1 RCASRERRAEWS
13 HEHRCANRA
22 CRPDRGR
29 RWSGRSYH
37 GRASGQRKLS
47 TLEDERPS
55 AGDAHAA
62 GLAVA
67 SRPARATLAAPA
79 AVFRCGRPDAAD
91 APGNTVKFDQR
102 TNKEMIQAIADTVIG
117 STDELTEL
125 DRAIGHADHG
135 VNLERGF
142 NAVLAKIDS
151 IAALPIDAALSE
163 VGKTLILSVGGASGP
178 LYGKLFATIGQHLT
192 NADEITKERVVAACE
207 QAISVIKTLGR
218 SDVGHKTML
227 DVLVP
232 SLDQLRMANG
242 VSSLRDVRK

>member
-1 RCASRERRAEWS
+1 M
-13 HEHRCANRA
+13 
-22 CRPDRGR
+22 
-29 RWSGRSYH
+29 
-37 GRASGQRKLS
+37 
-47 TLEDERPS
+47 
-55 AGDAHAA
+55 
-62 GLAVA
+62 
-67 SRPARATLAAPA
+67 
-79 AVFRCGRPDAAD
+79 
-91 APGNTVKFDQR
+91 KFDQR
-102 TNKEMIQAIADTVIG
+102 TTREMIQTIADTVIG

-125 DRAIGHADHG
+125 DRAIGDADHG

-142 NAVLAKIDS
+142 NAVLAKIES
-151 IAALPIDAALSE
+151 ISAQPIDAALSE

-242 VSSLRDVRK
+242 VSSLRDVRKRAHEAAVETIPMIARRGRASFLGERSQGHMDPGARSSELIVAAVCDFLEMRQ

>member
-1 RCASRERRAEWS
+1 M
-13 HEHRCANRA
+13 
-22 CRPDRGR
+22 
-29 RWSGRSYH
+29 
-37 GRASGQRKLS
+37 
-47 TLEDERPS
+47 
-55 AGDAHAA
+55 
-62 GLAVA
+62 
-67 SRPARATLAAPA
+67 
-79 AVFRCGRPDAAD
+79 
-91 APGNTVKFDQR
+91 KFDQR
-102 TNKEMIQAIADTVIG
+102 TTRELIQTIADTVID
-117 STDELTEL
+117 SADELTEL
-125 DRAIGHADHG
+125 DRAIGDADHG

-151 IAALPIDAALSE
+151 ISAQPIDAALSE

-178 LYGKLFATIGQHLT
+178 LYGKLFATLGQNLT

-242 VSSLRDVRK
+242 VSSFRDVRKRAHEAAVETIPMIARRGRASFLGERSQGHMDPGARSSQLIVAAVCDFLETRL

>member
-1 RCASRERRAEWS
+1 
-13 HEHRCANRA
+13 
-22 CRPDRGR
+22 
-29 RWSGRSYH
+29 
-37 GRASGQRKLS
+37 
-47 TLEDERPS
+47 
-55 AGDAHAA
+55 
-62 GLAVA
+62 
-67 SRPARATLAAPA
+67 
-79 AVFRCGRPDAAD
+79 
-91 APGNTVKFDQR
+91 
-102 TNKEMIQAIADTVIG
+102 MIQTIADMVIG

-125 DRAIGHADHG
+125 DRAIGDADHG

-151 IAALPIDAALSE
+151 ISALPIDAALSE

-207 QAISVIKTLGR
+207 QAIGVIKTLGR

-242 VSSLRDVRK
+242 VSSLRDVRKRAHEAAVETIPMIARRGRASFLGERSQGHMDPGARSSELIVAAVCDFLETRQ

>member
-1 RCASRERRAEWS
+1 M
-13 HEHRCANRA
+13 
-22 CRPDRGR
+22 
-29 RWSGRSYH
+29 
-37 GRASGQRKLS
+37 
-47 TLEDERPS
+47 
-55 AGDAHAA
+55 
-62 GLAVA
+62 
-67 SRPARATLAAPA
+67 
-79 AVFRCGRPDAAD
+79 
-91 APGNTVKFDQR
+91 KFDQR
-102 TNKEMIQAIADTVIG
+102 TTREMIQTIADTVIG

-125 DRAIGHADHG
+125 DRAIGDADHG

-151 IAALPIDAALSE
+151 ISAQPIDAALSE

-192 NADEITKERVVAACE
+192 NADEITNERVVAACE

-242 VSSLRDVRK
+242 VCSLRDVRKRAHEAAVETIPMIARRGRASFLGERSQGHMDPGARSSELIVAAVCDFLETRQ

>member
-1 RCASRERRAEWS
+1 M
-13 HEHRCANRA
+13 
-22 CRPDRGR
+22 
-29 RWSGRSYH
+29 
-37 GRASGQRKLS
+37 
-47 TLEDERPS
+47 
-55 AGDAHAA
+55 
-62 GLAVA
+62 
-67 SRPARATLAAPA
+67 
-79 AVFRCGRPDAAD
+79 
-91 APGNTVKFDQR
+91 KFDQR
-102 TNKEMIQAIADTVIG
+102 TTREMIQTIADTVIG

-125 DRAIGHADHG
+125 DRAIGDADHG

-142 NAVLAKIDS
+142 NAVLAKIES
-151 IAALPIDAALSE
+151 ISAQPIDAALSE

-242 VSSLRDVRK
+242 VSSLRDVRKRAHEAAVETIPMIARRGRASFLGERSQGHMDPGARSSELIVAAVCDFLETRQ